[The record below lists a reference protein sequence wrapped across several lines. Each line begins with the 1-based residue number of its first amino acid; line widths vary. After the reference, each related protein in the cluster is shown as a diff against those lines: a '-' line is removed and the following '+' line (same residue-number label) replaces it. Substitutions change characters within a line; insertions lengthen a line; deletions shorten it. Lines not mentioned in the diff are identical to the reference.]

1 MGDRLDALPQIVQI
15 AATGLLVLLWVY
27 VVRRCMIAL
36 SRLTDMIE
44 QMKSSCQRSYP
55 EAELHPLL
63 RRNKD
68 ELPERTVTDAVQED
82 KARSDFLSRFP
93 DPEEEKEYPYYRRTG
108 QIVCNT
114 SLHELDHLQTGGWYG
129 FPQWTQDMLA
139 GKVKTSWLNRP
150 DSRNRR

>member
-1 MGDRLDALPQIVQI
+1 MGDRLNALMQIVPL
-15 AATGLLVLLWVY
+15 AATGLLALLWVFA
-27 VVRRCMIAL
+27 VRRCMIAL

-44 QMKSSCQRSYP
+44 QMRSSCQRSYP

-68 ELPERTVTDAVQED
+68 GLPERTVTNAVQED
-82 KARSDFLSRFP
+82 HTRCDFLSRLP
-93 DPEEEKEYPYYRRTG
+93 DPEEEKAYPYYRRTG

-114 SLHELDHLQTGGWYG
+114 SLHELDQLQTGGWYR

-139 GKVKTSWLNRP
+139 GKVKTSWLRCP